1 MSFRNVTVTLRC
13 GGGGGGCALN
23 LRCVLVLPRRRL
35 EMLCLSVNNDILS
48 TVNYFGSADLM
59 INYNLVVEDWLLNTK
74 PNDCEVKNVPPKV
87 IEKYFFPLH
96 IFKVF
101 SFIALS
107 NLRDHLRDS

>member
-13 GGGGGGCALN
+13 GGGCALN

-107 NLRDHLRDS
+107 NLRDRSSS